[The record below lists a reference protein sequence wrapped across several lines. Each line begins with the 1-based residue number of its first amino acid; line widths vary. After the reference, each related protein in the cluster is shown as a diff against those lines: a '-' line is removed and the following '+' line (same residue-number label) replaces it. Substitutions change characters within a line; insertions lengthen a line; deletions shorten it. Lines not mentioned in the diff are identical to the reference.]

1 MLFYI
6 LIMQNPIIRE
16 VTPMI
21 GPQSGGTLVTIKGT
35 SLDAGLVIEA
45 DIGGSL
51 CVIER

>member
-6 LIMQNPIIRE
+6 LIMQNPFIRE

-35 SLDAGLVIEA
+35 SLDAGSVIVA
-45 DIGGSL
+45 HIGRLL